1 MIRKRGEDAYALAR
15 LRETNE
21 PAFWKEPAIDAEV
34 AGEFSEISLTELT
47 TFPLL
52 LINPRHLD

>member
-1 MIRKRGEDAYALAR
+1 VIRKRGEDAYALAR

-34 AGEFSEISLTELT
+34 AGEFSEISLIELT
-47 TFPLL
+47 T
-52 LINPRHLD
+52 D